1 MTIAKRKLIASE
13 EGVATAIEACLEIV
27 HHDVYNAIVSVT
39 ELTAKEALSRHSE
52 NTPLAGV
59 PVIIKD
65 NIAVRGERM
74 TCASKLLEHYVAPY
88 DATVVE
94 RLKHAGAV
102 IVAKANMDEF
112 AMGSSSERSAFG
124 AIKNPLNP
132 EFVPGGSSGGSAAV
146 VAADYVPVALGSD
159 TGGSVRQPAAF
170 TGTVGFKPTYGRISR
185 YGLTA
190 FASSLDQIGPITQTV
205 EDSALVYSIIAG
217 HDPKDATSLNVEVE
231 SYDELCAQ
239 KKRKLT
245 IGVPKSVLTHVE
257 AVIKEDFLTM
267 CDILEKNGHT
277 LRDIDIG
284 FMEYVVPAYY
294 IIAPAEASSNLA
306 RFDGIRYGMR
316 VDGTTKDSLVSSTRD
331 KGFGDEVKRRC
342 FTGAYVLSSGYNDQ
356 YYKKALAVKQAVRKE
371 LLALLE
377 KVDVIAWPTTPQMP
391 FKIGAKTDDIIYLY
405 MADLFTIPA
414 NLAGLPAIAVPMQ
427 KHGDFYT
434 SIHFMG
440 KPLAERDVFAAGF
453 AIENV
458 RGWSK

>member
-1 MTIAKRKLIASE
+1 MTIRDSKKHAHTSGFTAS
-13 EGVATAIEACLEIV
+13 IDACLDAIKK
-27 HHDVYNAIVSVT
+27 DPYNAVVSCT
-39 ELTAKEALSRHSE
+39 DTTAYATVPTITADL
-52 NTPLAGV
+52 PLAGV
-59 PVIIKD
+59 PVVIKD
-65 NIAVRGERM
+65 NIAVCGERM
-74 TCASKLLEHYVAPY
+74 TCASKILEHYTAPY

-94 RLKHAGAV
+94 RLKQAGAV

-124 AIKNPLNP
+124 PIKNPLNP
-132 EFVPGGSSGGSAAV
+132 EYVPGGSSGGSAAV
-146 VAADYVPVALGSD
+146 VAAQYVPVALGSD

-190 FASSLDQIGPITQTV
+190 FASSLDQIGPITHTV
-205 EDSALVYSIIAG
+205 EDSALVYSVIAG
-217 HDPKDATSLNVEVE
+217 HDPKDATSLSAPVE
-231 SYDELCAQ
+231 SFEELCTQ

-245 IGVPKSVLTHVE
+245 IGVPKSVLTHVD
-257 AVIKEDFLTM
+257 AVIREDFLSM
-267 CDILEKNGHT
+267 CATLEKDGHT
-277 LRDIDIG
+277 LRDIDVG

-306 RFDGIRYGMR
+306 RFDGIRYGAR
-316 VDGTTKDSLVSSTRD
+316 AEGTTKESMVALTRD
-331 KGFGDEVKRRC
+331 EGFGDEVKRRC
-342 FTGAYVLSSGYNDQ
+342 CIGAYVLSSGYSDH
-356 YYKKALAVKQAVRKE
+356 YYKKALAVKQAVKRE
-371 LLALLE
+371 LLSLLE
-377 KVDVIAWPTTPQMP
+377 TVDVVAWPTTPQMP
-391 FKIGAKTDDIIYLY
+391 FKIGDKTDDIIYLY

-414 NLAGLPAIAVPMQ
+414 NLAGLPALAVPMH

-453 AIENV
+453 AVEAV